1 MKKSNSFLIVLLGVM
16 LYSAVNI
23 PSASAGNALNDKR
36 PNIIF
41 ILTDDQGSV
50 DMNCYGSKDLKTPN
64 MDALAETGIRFSQF
78 YVAAPVCSPSRASL
92 LTGLNPHAAGLPGNA
107 SSHQGHAGMP
117 SDRITIA
124 EALKE
129 HGYTTGHI
137 GKWHLGFTPETM
149 PNGQGFDYSFGHMGG
164 CIDNFSHFF
173 YWNGPNR
180 HDLFRNGQ
188 EIWKDG
194 EYFPSLMVEE
204 AEKFIDDNQD
214 NPFFLYFAI
223 NLPHYPLQP
232 ELKWREYYDN
242 LPHPRSDYAAFVSTI
257 DDKVGDLISY
267 LEENDLRK
275 NTVIIIQS
283 DHGHSVEQRT
293 FGGGGN
299 AGPFRG
305 AKFSLF
311 EGGIRVPAIISWP
324 ENLPQ
329 GSTFTEMAVNVDWFP
344 TILDLCEI
352 PNQYDPEGKTL
363 LPYLK
368 GEKEGTPHDQFI
380 WKNGI
385 SWAIREGNW
394 KLIGNPQDPV
404 NPKSMDPN
412 KDSYFLANMELD
424 STEQTNFASKHP
436 EIVDK
441 LIKEYLKWEFASKD
455 DLPLKREKIEHLG
468 KGKRVDIEFDPD
480 PKYEGDGPQMLVDG
494 QTGTR
499 SFKDGLWMGFHGDD
513 MVAIVDLGEIKPI
526 SEVSV
531 GSLHDPGSWIF
542 ALKGLS
548 VSFSKDGKTFTPIST
563 KETGDLEDLN
573 RPSILRTAIQFDD
586 TDARFI
592 KVTAVNI
599 GKCPAWH
606 QASGSKAYL
615 FVDEIAVK

>member
-1 MKKSNSFLIVLLGVM
+1 MKKSNSFLIVLLGILLNSV
-16 LYSAVNI
+16 VNI
-23 PSASAGNALNDKR
+23 PNTSAGNASKAKR

-41 ILTDDQGSV
+41 ILTDDQGSI

-64 MDALAETGIRFSQF
+64 MDALAETGVRFSQF

-92 LTGLNPHAAGLPGNA
+92 LTGLNPYAAGLPGNA

-129 HGYTTGHI
+129 HGYKTAHI

-149 PNGQGFDYSFGHMGG
+149 PIGQGFDYSFGHMGG

-188 EIWKDG
+188 EVWKDG

-204 AEKFIDDNQD
+204 AKEFINDNQND
-214 NPFFLYFAI
+214 PFFLYFAI

-232 ELKWREYYDN
+232 ELKWREHYKD

-257 DDKVGDLISY
+257 DDKVGELMSY
-267 LEENDLRK
+267 LEEKDMRK

-324 ENLPQ
+324 ENLPH
-329 GSTFTEMAVNVDWFP
+329 GTTFTEMAVNVDWFP
-344 TILDLCEI
+344 TILNICNKPDGY
-352 PNQYDPEGKTL
+352 NTEGHNL
-363 LPYLK
+363 LPYLN
-368 GEKEGTPHDQFI
+368 GEKEGTPHEQFI

-404 NPKSMDPN
+404 NPKSLDPN
-412 KDSYFLANMELD
+412 NDRYFLANLKLD
-424 STEQTNFASKHP
+424 STEQTNFAAEHP
-436 EIVDK
+436 GIVDK
-441 LIKEYLKWEFASKD
+441 LIEKYLEWEFAAKD

-468 KGKRVDIEFDPD
+468 KGKRVDLKFDPD
-480 PKYEGDGPQMLVDG
+480 KKYASDGPQMLVDG

-513 MVAIVDLGEIKPI
+513 MVAVIDLGEINPI

-531 GSLHDPGSWIF
+531 GTLHDPGSWIF
-542 ALKGLS
+542 ALKSLS
-548 VSFSKDGKTFTPIST
+548 VAFSKDGKSFTPIST
-563 KETGDLEDLN
+563 KEAGDLEDLN

-586 TDARFI
+586 TDARYI
-592 KVTAVNI
+592 RVKAENI
-599 GKCPAWH
+599 GECPSWH
-606 QASGSKAYL
+606 QASGSIAYL